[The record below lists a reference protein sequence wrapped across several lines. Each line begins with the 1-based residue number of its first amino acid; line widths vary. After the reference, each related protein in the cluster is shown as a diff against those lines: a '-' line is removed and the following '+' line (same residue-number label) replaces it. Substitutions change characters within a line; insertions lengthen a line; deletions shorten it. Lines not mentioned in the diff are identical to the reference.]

1 VETIAGTMCVYVL
14 SRHADPYGL
23 NSSRHPQREE
33 EKWPEIT
40 ASPFVFIS
48 LWRCA
53 VNVLAP
59 RERDSHVPAE
69 SETRPR
75 AIISLFFPHNMSA
88 AIIITFL
95 YCGPGAKWFFVW
107 IKCAEN
113 KRSALIE

>member
-1 VETIAGTMCVYVL
+1 MYLRAERLSCTRAERVET
-14 SRHADPYGL
+14 
-23 NSSRHPQREE
+23 
-33 EKWPEIT
+33 
-40 ASPFVFIS
+40 
-48 LWRCA
+48 
-53 VNVLAP
+53 AP
-59 RERDSHVPAE
+59 REL
-69 SETRPR
+69 